1 MKQILFLLFIG
12 LLSSNIVAQE
22 NDKGVFSGNFQSNV
36 QAYDKDDKIGANTE
50 VYNKYKSSADAW
62 LQLNYDIKGYNF
74 TLRYDMFNNSPL
86 LNPQT
91 VYNKQGIGFWQASK
105 TIGNLNITAGYFY
118 DQFATGMIFRGY
130 EDRLIGIDFAIQG
143 LRVKYNYKNLAIKGF
158 AGQQKGNIFSGDR
171 FTLAPEAIKGLNL
184 EYNFNLTN
192 KIKIDLGTSFVN
204 RALDQ
209 ATMNSVVTKIN
220 SQKLDT
226 RFIPKYNS
234 YSTNAYTTIGFKDLK
249 LYGEYVYKTKEAIFN
264 QNGDLLINKDG
275 NIIFTT
281 LSYSKAKL
289 GPKKRLSFGANLQYK
304 RIENYNFRTSPFEI
318 LNNGNISYLP
328 SITKQNTYRLL
339 ARYNAVVQ
347 QLGEEAYQAD
357 LVITPKRGTTLTF
370 NASQVKSLTENGD
383 GKGNSIKLFHELYG
397 EIQHKISAKHKIK
410 IGLQSIYYDQKR
422 YEQKDSSYPNVKTL
436 TPFLEYTYKITKHKS
451 LRIESQYL
459 ETGQDLGSFINAI
472 LEFNY
477 SPHWSVSVG
486 DMVNTKPHRSATSTI
501 PSEIIH
507 YYSGFVGYTSGPTV
521 VTAGYIK
528 QVQGVNCTGGICR
541 VEPAFSG
548 ARLTL
553 TTSF

>member
-118 DQFATGMIFRGY
+118 DQFATGMIFRAY

-264 QNGDLLINKDG
+264 QM
-275 NIIFTT
+275 
-281 LSYSKAKL
+281 A
-289 GPKKRLSFGANLQYK
+289 
-304 RIENYNFRTSPFEI
+304 
-318 LNNGNISYLP
+318 
-328 SITKQNTYRLL
+328 
-339 ARYNAVVQ
+339 
-347 QLGEEAYQAD
+347 
-357 LVITPKRGTTLTF
+357 
-370 NASQVKSLTENGD
+370 
-383 GKGNSIKLFHELYG
+383 
-397 EIQHKISAKHKIK
+397 
-410 IGLQSIYYDQKR
+410 IY
-422 YEQKDSSYPNVKTL
+422 
-436 TPFLEYTYKITKHKS
+436 
-451 LRIESQYL
+451 
-459 ETGQDLGSFINAI
+459 
-472 LEFNY
+472 
-477 SPHWSVSVG
+477 
-486 DMVNTKPHRSATSTI
+486 
-501 PSEIIH
+501 
-507 YYSGFVGYTSGPTV
+507 
-521 VTAGYIK
+521 
-528 QVQGVNCTGGICR
+528 
-541 VEPAFSG
+541 
-548 ARLTL
+548 
-553 TTSF
+553 